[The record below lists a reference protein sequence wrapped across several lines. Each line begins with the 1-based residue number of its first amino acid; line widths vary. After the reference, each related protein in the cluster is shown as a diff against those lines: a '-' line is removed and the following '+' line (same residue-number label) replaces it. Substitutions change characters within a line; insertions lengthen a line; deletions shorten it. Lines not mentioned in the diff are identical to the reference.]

1 VATLACL
8 LNGLMAQMTCHVSA
22 VPTEAAPGR
31 LVRHGRSKVP
41 RPSGSS
47 GPAARVRRLTR
58 AMGILFAGVVFF
70 LRTVPGSASA
80 VPVNAMSNWS
90 GYALAGSGFTGVT
103 GTFNVPA
110 PLQSASCVEDTAVWV
125 GVDGLRNHDLLQA
138 GIAEVGFPQA
148 TPVNWPSAGLPGLIC
163 SGRVQV
169 YAWWEDL
176 PSPAERVALPVEPG
190 HSVTVSI
197 FKMSPGWWALAVH
210 DLTAKQSFLLAQPYA
225 GPQTSVEWVVEA
237 PKVMG
242 SLTSPVPISA
252 VHFRDLDAQGEV
264 RDLERFSHGLGPL
277 FTSSPDA
284 VTSTA
289 QLMRSGFDVHLALLE
304 R

>member
-1 VATLACL
+1 MS
-8 LNGLMAQMTCHVSA
+8 G
-22 VPTEAAPGR
+22 VPIEAAPGR
-31 LVRHGRSKVP
+31 LGRHGRSKVA

-47 GPAARVRRLTR
+47 GPAARVRRLTK
-58 AMGILFAGVVFF
+58 AMGILFAVWSS
-70 LRTVPGSASA
+70 LSAPCQGRPRPSRKRN
-80 VPVNAMSNWS
+80 VQSV

-125 GVDGLRNHDLLQA
+125 GVDGVGNHDLLQA
-138 GIAEVGFPQA
+138 GIAEVGFAQA

-176 PSPAERVALPVEPG
+176 PSAAERVDLPVKPG
-190 HSVTVSI
+190 DRVTVSI

-225 GPQTSVEWVVEA
+225 VRQTSVEWVVEA
-237 PKVMG
+237 PKVIG
-242 SLTSPVPISA
+242 SLTSPVPISV
-252 VHFRDLDAQGEV
+252 VHFRDLDAEGEV

-277 FTSSPDA
+277 FTSSPNA
-284 VTSTA
+284 VTSA
-289 QLMRSGFDVHLALLE
+289 AELMRSGFDVHLELLE